1 VKNKKQPSRRQAT
14 VLRQLVELIP
24 SYLVPKL
31 ARVHGVDRRART
43 FSPWSHVVALLYA
56 QMAHALSL
64 NDVCD
69 ALRLWA
75 TPLRALRGAS
85 APSRNNLSHANKT
98 RDCAM
103 AEDLFWKVLGHLQ
116 GTFPAFGRGPTKGLA
131 WRFHRTIHV
140 VDATVIQLVA
150 SCLDWAKHRRRKAAA
165 KCHLRLSLRSL
176 LPGFVVIDTAREHDS
191 RRARQLCAGLR
202 EGEIVLFD
210 KGYYE
215 LAHFQE
221 LEETTIDKSDPD
233 CVWRKRLVQVRNY
246 QNENPDLTKPLNAL
260 VATKPVFQIWS
271 PVAAVALLVKLEM
284 PFRLYQVRML
294 DSGESDHNRIEIDH
308 DGESA
313 FLKGKGTTLE
323 NIEHREQPMFRWS
336 ENQNR
341 QRLLDGL
348 LKPDRGRVSQH
359 QGVFVKCHD
368 HKVGDFVGFF
378 INTNKTADIDKEWHH
393 RGYHIRWQH
402 NSLHRWLVKLRNWQE
417 KYAIGIT
424 A

>member
-1 VKNKKQPSRRQAT
+1 MKNKNQPSRRQAT

-24 SYLVPKL
+24 SYLVPKV
-31 ARVHGVDRRART
+31 ARVHGVDRQART

-56 QMAHALSL
+56 QLAHALSL

-85 APSRNNLSHANKT
+85 PPSRNNLSHANKT

-103 AEDLFWKVLGHLQ
+103 AENIFWKVLDHLQ
-116 GTFPAFGRGPTKGLA
+116 STFPAFGRGPTKGLA

-215 LAHFQE
+215 LAHFRE
-221 LEETTIDKSDPD
+221 LAERGISFVTRAKDNLACRVK
-233 CVWRKRLVQVRNY
+233 KRLPRGKDPRVLKDELIVLKGHYARQDYPGVLRRVTARVKLDGQERILVFLTNNLEWGGGSVADLYRCRWQIEVFFKQIKQTLQLADFLGQSANAVKWQV
-246 QNENPDLTKPLNAL
+246 
-260 VATKPVFQIWS
+260 WM
-271 PVAAVALLVKLEM
+271 ALLVYVLLR
-284 PFRLYQVRML
+284 FQAWRNHWAH
-294 DSGESDHNRIEIDH
+294 SFS
-308 DGESA
+308 
-313 FLKGKGTTLE
+313 
-323 NIEHREQPMFRWS
+323 
-336 ENQNR
+336 
-341 QRLLDGL
+341 RLLTLCRAALWLPRDLGDL
-348 LKPDRGRVSQH
+348 LARYGTAGGSGGSLAPPRQSELP
-359 QGVFVKCHD
+359 
-368 HKVGDFVGFF
+368 GFS
-378 INTNKTADIDKEWHH
+378 AYLM
-393 RGYHIRWQH
+393 GQ
-402 NSLHRWLVKLRNWQE
+402 Q
-417 KYAIGIT
+417 A
-424 A
+424 

>member
-221 LEETTIDKSDPD
+221 LAERGISFVTRAKDNIACRVK
-233 CVWRKRLVQVRNY
+233 KRLPRGNDPRVLKDELIVLKGHYARQDYPGVLRRVTARVKLDGQERILVFLTNNLEWTGGSVADLYRCRWQIEVFFKQVK
-246 QNENPDLTKPLNAL
+246 QTLQLADFLGQSANA
-260 VATKPVFQIWS
+260 VKWQVWM
-271 PVAAVALLVKLEM
+271 ALLVYVLLR
-284 PFRLYQVRML
+284 FQAWCNHWAH
-294 DSGESDHNRIEIDH
+294 SFS
-308 DGESA
+308 
-313 FLKGKGTTLE
+313 
-323 NIEHREQPMFRWS
+323 
-336 ENQNR
+336 
-341 QRLLDGL
+341 RLLTLCRAALWLPRDLGDL
-348 LKPDRGRVSQH
+348 LLRYGTAGGRGGSLAPPRQSELPGFSAYLMGQH
-359 QGVFVKCHD
+359 
-368 HKVGDFVGFF
+368 
-378 INTNKTADIDKEWHH
+378 A
-393 RGYHIRWQH
+393 
-402 NSLHRWLVKLRNWQE
+402 
-417 KYAIGIT
+417 
-424 A
+424 

>member
-221 LEETTIDKSDPD
+221 LAERGISFVTRAKDNIACRVK
-233 CVWRKRLVQVRNY
+233 KRLPRGNDPRVLKDELIVLKGHYARQDYPGVLRRVTARVKLDGQERILVFLTNNLEWTGGSVADLYRCRWQIEVFFKQVK
-246 QNENPDLTKPLNAL
+246 QTLQLADFLGQSANA
-260 VATKPVFQIWS
+260 VKWQVWM
-271 PVAAVALLVKLEM
+271 ALLVYVLLR
-284 PFRLYQVRML
+284 FQAWCNHWAH
-294 DSGESDHNRIEIDH
+294 SFS
-308 DGESA
+308 
-313 FLKGKGTTLE
+313 
-323 NIEHREQPMFRWS
+323 
-336 ENQNR
+336 
-341 QRLLDGL
+341 RLLTLCRAALWLPRDLGDL
-348 LKPDRGRVSQH
+348 LLRYGTAGGRSGSLAPPRQSELPGFSAYLMGQH
-359 QGVFVKCHD
+359 
-368 HKVGDFVGFF
+368 
-378 INTNKTADIDKEWHH
+378 A
-393 RGYHIRWQH
+393 
-402 NSLHRWLVKLRNWQE
+402 
-417 KYAIGIT
+417 
-424 A
+424 

>member
-1 VKNKKQPSRRQAT
+1 M
-14 VLRQLVELIP
+14 LRQLVELIP

-221 LEETTIDKSDPD
+221 LAERGISFVTRAKDNIACRVK
-233 CVWRKRLVQVRNY
+233 KRLPRGNDPRVLKDELIVLKGHYARQDYPGVLRRVTARVKLDGQERILVFLTNNLEWTGGSVADLYRCRWQIEVFFKQVK
-246 QNENPDLTKPLNAL
+246 QTLQLADFLGQSANA
-260 VATKPVFQIWS
+260 VKWQVWM
-271 PVAAVALLVKLEM
+271 ALLVYVLLR
-284 PFRLYQVRML
+284 FQ
-294 DSGESDHNRIEIDH
+294 
-308 DGESA
+308 A
-313 FLKGKGTTLE
+313 
-323 NIEHREQPMFRWS
+323 WC
-336 ENQNR
+336 NQWAHSFS
-341 QRLLDGL
+341 RLLTLCRAALWLPRDLGDL
-348 LKPDRGRVSQH
+348 LLRYGTAGGRGGSLAPPRQSELPGFSAYLMGQH
-359 QGVFVKCHD
+359 
-368 HKVGDFVGFF
+368 
-378 INTNKTADIDKEWHH
+378 A
-393 RGYHIRWQH
+393 
-402 NSLHRWLVKLRNWQE
+402 
-417 KYAIGIT
+417 
-424 A
+424 

>member
-1 VKNKKQPSRRQAT
+1 MKNKNQPSRRQAT

-24 SYLVPKL
+24 SYLVPKV
-31 ARVHGVDRRART
+31 ARVHGVDRQART

-56 QMAHALSL
+56 QLAHALSL

-85 APSRNNLSHANKT
+85 PPSRNNLSHANKT

-103 AEDLFWKVLGHLQ
+103 AENIFWKVLDHLQ
-116 GTFPAFGRGPTKGLA
+116 STFPAFSRGPTKGLA

-215 LAHFQE
+215 LAHFWE
-221 LEETTIDKSDPD
+221 LAERGISFVTRAKDNLACRVK
-233 CVWRKRLVQVRNY
+233 KRLPRGKDPRVLKDELIVLKGHYARQDYPGVLRRVTARVKLDGQERILVFLTNNLEWGGGSVADLYRCRWQIEVFFKQIKQTLQLADFLGQSANAVKWQV
-246 QNENPDLTKPLNAL
+246 
-260 VATKPVFQIWS
+260 WM
-271 PVAAVALLVKLEM
+271 ALLVYVLLR
-284 PFRLYQVRML
+284 FQAWRNHWAH
-294 DSGESDHNRIEIDH
+294 SFS
-308 DGESA
+308 
-313 FLKGKGTTLE
+313 
-323 NIEHREQPMFRWS
+323 
-336 ENQNR
+336 
-341 QRLLDGL
+341 RLLTLCRAALWLPRDLGDL
-348 LKPDRGRVSQH
+348 LARYGTAGGSGGSLAPPRQSELP
-359 QGVFVKCHD
+359 
-368 HKVGDFVGFF
+368 GFS
-378 INTNKTADIDKEWHH
+378 AYLM
-393 RGYHIRWQH
+393 GQ
-402 NSLHRWLVKLRNWQE
+402 Q
-417 KYAIGIT
+417 A
-424 A
+424 